1 MRNVTFIAAV
11 VLAVLA
17 FDQVANDGRIAD
29 SLHRNLIGYGRQPA
43 RAADMAMSFLEFRR
57 D

>member
-1 MRNVTFIAAV
+1 MRNVMFLAAI

-29 SLHRNLIGYGRQPA
+29 SLNRNLIEYGRQPA
-43 RAADMAMSFLEFRR
+43 RAANATMSFLEFRR